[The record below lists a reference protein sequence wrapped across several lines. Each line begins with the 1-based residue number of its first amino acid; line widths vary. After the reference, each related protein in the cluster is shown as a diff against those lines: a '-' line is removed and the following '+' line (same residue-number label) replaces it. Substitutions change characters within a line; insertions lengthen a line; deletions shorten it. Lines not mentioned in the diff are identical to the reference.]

1 MAFGKDIAAK
11 APPPDKL
18 KDYKAGGKGE
28 DPIVADDEE
37 EEGEDEKSAVA
48 VSQMQEFMDAAGLK
62 GDAEELCRLLEQYL
76 DTVGYRK

>member
-1 MAFGKDIAAK
+1 MAYGKDIADK

-18 KDYKAGGKGE
+18 KSYKGGGKSD
-28 DPIVADDEE
+28 DPPAVDDE

-48 VSQMQEFMDAAGLK
+48 VSQMQEFMDAAGIK